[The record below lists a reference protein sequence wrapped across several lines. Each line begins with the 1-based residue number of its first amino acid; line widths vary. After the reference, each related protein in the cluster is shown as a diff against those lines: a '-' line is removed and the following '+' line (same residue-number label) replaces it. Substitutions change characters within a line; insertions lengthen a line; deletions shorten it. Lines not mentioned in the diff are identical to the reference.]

1 MEMRF
6 PDDNGGKEER
16 ERERELFFRYLL
28 LPMMRM
34 YWTVMA
40 IYYLG
45 TCVALFINL

>member
-16 ERERELFFRYLL
+16 ERELFFRYLL
-28 LPMMRM
+28 LLMMRM
-34 YWTVMA
+34 YWTVME